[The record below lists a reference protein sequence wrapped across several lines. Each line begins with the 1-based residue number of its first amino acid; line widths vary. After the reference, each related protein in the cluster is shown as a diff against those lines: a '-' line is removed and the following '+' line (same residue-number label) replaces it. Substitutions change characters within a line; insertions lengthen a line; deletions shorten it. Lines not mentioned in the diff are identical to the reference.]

1 MLRWLKFG
9 AVVLLVGCAPGTDD
23 PLEPVNRPIH
33 ALNKGIDTVVLRP
46 ASQVYGAVVP
56 PPAQDGIANFADNLG
71 QPGEFVNYVLQG
83 DIENAAHSFSRFL
96 VNSTFGLAGLV
107 DVAGRGGMTDR
118 PTDFGM
124 TLNKWGVPQ
133 GPYVEVPA
141 FGPNTARSA
150 VGIVAD
156 ALLNPT
162 RQLGAKERRVVL
174 AATGLEIVDLRHRFK
189 NVVDAL
195 LYESGDSYTAL
206 RDSYLQNRNRA
217 LGNEIDL
224 DDLEDPYA
232 FE

>member
-1 MLRWLKFG
+1 MLKW
-9 AVVLLVGCAPGTDD
+9 VLLVVVTGIAGCAPGGED
-23 PLEPVNRPIH
+23 PLESVNRPIH
-33 ALNKGIDTVVLRP
+33 ALNKGIDQVVLRP
-46 ASQVYGAVVP
+46 VTVAYGAVVP
-56 PPAQDGIANFADNLG
+56 PPAQDGISNFANNLG
-71 QPGEFVNYVLQG
+71 QPGQFVNYVLQG

-107 DVAGRGGMTDR
+107 DVAGNGGMTDR

-133 GPYVEVPA
+133 GPYVEVPL

-156 ALLNPT
+156 ALLNPLG
-162 RQLGAKERRVVL
+162 QLDAKERRVVL
-174 AATGLEIVDLRHRFK
+174 AATGLEIVDIRHRFK

-206 RDSYLQNRNRA
+206 RDAYLQNRNRA
-217 LGNEIDL
+217 LGNEIEL